1 MENKEIATVGKIT
14 GELIGGFFLYGIL
27 FAILYNIV
35 YSFIVLSLSSASKLL
50 IASIAI
56 ILQGLAV
63 FCIWRCSIST
73 TFKKR
78 AIDRN
83 DVSTVIRNL
92 LIFTVIVCIINGFFN
107 FYDAHKKFDK
117 AISSNTSLTML
128 DQFADSLYSTDQKA
142 QYQAEKEKALNE
154 AKSELTTYI
163 IILEVGLLIV
173 YLGVVPLQKK
183 SILKHAV

>member
-1 MENKEIATVGKIT
+1 MENKEIATVRKIT

-27 FAILYNIV
+27 FGILYNIV
-35 YSFIVLSLSSASKLL
+35 YSFIVLALPSASKLL
-50 IASIAI
+50 IAFIAI

-92 LIFTVIVCIINGFFN
+92 LIFTVIVCIISGFFN
-107 FYDAHKKFDK
+107 FYDANKKFDET
-117 AISSNTSLTML
+117 ISSSAELQIH
-128 DQFADSLYSTDQKA
+128 DHFANSLYSKNQKA
-142 QYQAEKEKALNE
+142 QYEAEKEKALNE
-154 AKSELTTYI
+154 AKAELTTYLI
-163 IILEVGLLIV
+163 VLEIGLLIV

>member
-27 FAILYNIV
+27 FGILYNIIF
-35 YSFIVLSLSSASKLL
+35 SFIRLSLPSISKLL
-50 IASIAI
+50 IAVIAV
-56 ILQGLAV
+56 ILQGLVV

-83 DVSTVIRNL
+83 DVSAVIRNL
-92 LIFTVIVCIINGFFN
+92 LIFTVIICIFNGFFS
-107 FYDAHKKFDK
+107 FFDAHKTFDK
-117 AISSNTSLTML
+117 AINSSTDLRMY
-128 DQFADSLYSTDQKA
+128 DQFANSVYNTKQKA
-142 QYQAEKEKALNE
+142 QYQEEKEKALNK
-154 AKSELTTYI
+154 AKSELTAYI
-163 IILEVGLLIV
+163 IVLEVGLLIV